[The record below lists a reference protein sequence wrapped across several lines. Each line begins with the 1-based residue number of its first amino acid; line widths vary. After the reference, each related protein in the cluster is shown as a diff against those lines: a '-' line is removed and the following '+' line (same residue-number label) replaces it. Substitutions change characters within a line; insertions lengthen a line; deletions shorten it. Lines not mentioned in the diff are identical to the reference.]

1 MPPNDVNAVEMLGHS
16 QISFQQVNNFVHEKV
31 NQRSAE
37 IQKSIHAI
45 AKLIQEILKD
55 VEVQGDFAR
64 NLTFTYIFV

>member
-1 MPPNDVNAVEMLGHS
+1 MPPNDLNSAEMLGHS

-45 AKLIQEILKD
+45 IKLIQEILKD
-55 VEVQGDFAR
+55 VEIQGRLFEFFV
-64 NLTFTYIFV
+64 LTQRF

>member
-1 MPPNDVNAVEMLGHS
+1 MLGHS

-45 AKLIQEILKD
+45 IKLIQEILKD
-55 VEVQGDFAR
+55 VEIQGRLVEFFV
-64 NLTFTYIFV
+64 LTQRF